1 MVREKYIRVFF
12 CECIFHHF
20 SFFLFLAYMFSTPFL
35 LWGCFLACLV
45 FREIPLGECSNGNG
59 SRKFKSLSPLYS
71 PATINQASYVDYL
84 NDHEKSM
91 VIAYGP
97 AGSGKTLFACIHAIH
112 ALKNGDIRKIV
123 ITRPLVSVEEE
134 EIGFLPGNLV
144 SKMDPW
150 TRPMMDIFSEFYS
163 MSDLTNFIKNGVL
176 EIAPLAF
183 MRGRTFHR
191 TFVLADEM
199 QNSSPSQ
206 MFMLTTR
213 MGQESKLVVTGDLN
227 QSDRSLDN
235 GLSEFLRKYEYHRED
250 KGDDIASRDI
260 GIVHM
265 GVSDVKRSSFVS
277 HVLDIYNR

>member
-1 MVREKYIRVFF
+1 MIAT
-12 CECIFHHF
+12 
-20 SFFLFLAYMFSTPFL
+20 SFVSWGGL
-35 LWGCFLACLV
+35 LMCLV
-45 FREIPLGECSNGNG
+45 LGKLTLGSCSGGNSG
-59 SRKFKSLSPLYS
+59 RKFKSLSPLYS
-71 PATINQASYVDYL
+71 PATIHQASYVDHL
-84 NDHEKSM
+84 NNHEKAM
-91 VIAYGP
+91 VLAHGP
-97 AGSGKTLFACIHAIH
+97 AGSGKTLFACIHAIN

-123 ITRPLVSVEEE
+123 ITRPLISVEEE

-163 MSDLTNFIKNGVL
+163 MSDLTNFIKCGVL

-206 MFMLTTR
+206 MLMLTTR
-213 MGQESKLVVTGDLN
+213 IGQESKLIVTGDLN
-227 QSDRSLDN
+227 QSDRSIDN
-235 GLSEFLRKYEYHRED
+235 GLSGFLRKYESHRQD
-250 KGDDIASRDI
+250 KGDEAASRDI

-265 GVSDVKRSSFVS
+265 DATDVKRSSFVS
-277 HVLDIYNR
+277 HVLDIYKN

>member
-1 MVREKYIRVFF
+1 MIPA
-12 CECIFHHF
+12 
-20 SFFLFLAYMFSTPFL
+20 SFLSLY
-35 LWGCFLACLV
+35 CLV
-45 FREIPLGECSNGNG
+45 SIFFGLTISSSLGNVDKSHFTN
-59 SRKFKSLSPLYS
+59 RKLKSLSPLYH
-71 PATINQASYVDYL
+71 PATIRQATYVNYL
-84 NDHEKSM
+84 NDYEKSM
-91 VIAYGP
+91 VVAHGP
-97 AGSGKTLFACIHAIH
+97 AGSGKTLFACIHAIN
-112 ALKNGDIRKIV
+112 ALKKGEIRKIV

-134 EIGFLPGNLV
+134 EIGFLPGSLV

-176 EIAPLAF
+176 EISPLAF

-213 MGQESKLVVTGDLN
+213 IGQESKLVVTGDLA
-227 QSDRSLDN
+227 QSDRNIHN
-235 GLSEFLRKYEYHRED
+235 GLSEFLYKFEAHQNE
-250 KGDDIASRDI
+250 KGEEEASRDI

-265 GVSDVKRSSFVS
+265 DASDVKRSAFVC
-277 HVLDIYNR
+277 HILDIYTNNIN